1 MLPGLKFDIDPEV
14 FNYETEENN
23 CFCEDEGKD
32 NNDSEFYDESNEEY
46 EENSDEYD
54 PWGNEDED
62 EDPWSDDDENPWGDD
77 EDEEE
82 TKVKDSKDCSGKG
95 LFHLGSTTTTTYK
108 CVIFIPN

>member
-95 LFHLGSTTTTTYK
+95 LFHLGSTTTTYK